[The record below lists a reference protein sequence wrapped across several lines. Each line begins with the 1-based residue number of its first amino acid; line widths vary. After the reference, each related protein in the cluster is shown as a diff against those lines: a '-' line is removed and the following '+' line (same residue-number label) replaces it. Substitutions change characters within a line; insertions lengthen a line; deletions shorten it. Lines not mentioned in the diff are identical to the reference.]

1 MNESLGLLSRLK
13 KGEALGEEEYLY
25 LLEHRCEEGDA
36 FLKEAAREVRE
47 RIYGDTVYMSGMIGV
62 DPAVQ
67 KPVEGGTLAQARQV
81 FENMKTILAELNGS
95 MDDVL
100 KTTVFLQDLGSFS
113 AVNAVYAE
121 YFGPNYPARSCV
133 EVAKLP
139 MGALVEVEAI
149 VKM

>member
-1 MNESLGLLSRLK
+1 MMKKCFLTENGPRAIGPYSTAVIHGDTCYLSGVIPVVPATGKL
-13 KGEALGEEEYLY
+13 A
-25 LLEHRCEEGDA
+25 EGDA
-36 FLKEAAREVRE
+36 A
-47 RIYGDTVYMSGMIGV
+47 
-62 DPAVQ
+62 
-67 KPVEGGTLAQARQV
+67 AQATQV
-81 FENMKTILAELNGS
+81 FENMKTILAELNSS
-95 MDDVL
+95 MADVL
-100 KTTVFLQDLGSFS
+100 KTTVFLQDLGSFA

>member
-1 MNESLGLLSRLK
+1 MKKCFLTQNGPRAIGPYSTAVIHGDTCYLSGVIPVVPATGKL
-13 KGEALGEEEYLY
+13 A
-25 LLEHRCEEGDA
+25 EGDA
-36 FLKEAAREVRE
+36 A
-47 RIYGDTVYMSGMIGV
+47 D
-62 DPAVQ
+62 
-67 KPVEGGTLAQARQV
+67 QARQV
-81 FENMKTILAELNGS
+81 FENMKTILAELNSS